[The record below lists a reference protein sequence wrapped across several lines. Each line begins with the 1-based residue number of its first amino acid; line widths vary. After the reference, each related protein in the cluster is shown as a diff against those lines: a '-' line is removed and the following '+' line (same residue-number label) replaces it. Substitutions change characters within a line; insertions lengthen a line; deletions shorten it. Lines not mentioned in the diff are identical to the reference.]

1 MRKMWVRDYM
11 RRRVKMDK
19 TYDYRR
25 GCQAAINDCSGNKEV
40 VSDEYKEEY
49 SDNIEFRNGY
59 DDEVVVWKENS

>member
-1 MRKMWVRDYM
+1 
-11 RRRVKMDK
+11 MDK